1 MPTPQSQGIAF
12 STESN
17 MNSLSVPYNNN
28 QPANLDL
35 LYDLFALVLLL
46 GIEKFLNNDA
56 QNIIYSLLRI
66 KTFIQQHFLGD

>member
-17 MNSLSVPYNNN
+17 VNSLSVLYNNN

-35 LYDLFALVLLL
+35 WYDLFTLVLLL

-56 QNIIYSLLRI
+56 QNIICSLLRI
-66 KTFIQQHFLGD
+66 KTFI

>member
-17 MNSLSVPYNNN
+17 VNSLSIPYNNN

-35 LYDLFALVLLL
+35 WYGLFTLVLLL

-56 QNIIYSLLRI
+56 QDIICFLLRI
-66 KTFIQQHFLGD
+66 EIFIQ

>member
-17 MNSLSVPYNNN
+17 VNSLSVPYNNN

-35 LYDLFALVLLL
+35 WYDLFTLVLLL

-56 QNIIYSLLRI
+56 QNIICSLLRI
-66 KTFIQQHFLGD
+66 KTFI